1 MELFTYFRSSAAYRV
16 RIALNL
22 KSIEHRLTPVNLL
35 SGENLGDAYKT
46 INPQGLVPTLKLD
59 DGRLLT
65 QSTAMLEYLE
75 AEYPAIALLPANHY
89 EAAKVRAWA
98 NLIAC
103 DIHPVDNLRVLKYLK
118 GTLNVSDDEKTA
130 WYHHWIHEGFRA
142 LEPELAAAPYCHG
155 STVTLA
161 DLYLIPQVYNALRF
175 NLDMSGYPKI
185 QSIWEACNQLPTF
198 DAARPENQ
206 PDSTL

>member
-22 KSIEHRLTPVNLL
+22 KGIEHRLTPVNLL
-35 SGENLGDAYKT
+35 TGEQQGAAYRT
-46 INPQGLVPTLKLD
+46 LNPQGLVPTLKLD

-89 EAAKVRAWA
+89 EAARVRAWA

-118 GTLNVSDDEKTA
+118 GTLNISEDEKTA
-130 WYHHWIHEGFRA
+130 WYLHWITVGFDV
-142 LEPELAAAPYCHG
+142 LETQLKAAPYCNG
-155 STVTLA
+155 AEVSLA
-161 DLYLIPQVYNALRF
+161 YLYLIPQVYNALRF
-175 NLDMSGYPKI
+175 NLDMSAYPKI
-185 QSIWEACNQLPTF
+185 QSIWEACNALPAF

-206 PDSTL
+206 PDSTI

>member
-22 KSIEHRLTPVNLL
+22 KGIEHRLTPVNLL
-35 SGENLGDAYKT
+35 TDEQQGAAYRAL
-46 INPQGLVPTLKLD
+46 NPQGLLPALKLD
-59 DGRLLT
+59 SGELLT
-65 QSTAMLEYLE
+65 QSTAILEYLE
-75 AEYPAIALLPANHY
+75 AVYPQTPLLPADAI
-89 EAAKVRAWA
+89 AAAQVRAWA

-118 GTLNVSDDEKTA
+118 GTLNISEDEKTA
-130 WYHHWIHEGFRA
+130 WYLHWIREGFDV
-142 LEPELAAAPYCHG
+142 LEPQLKAAPYCNG
-155 STVTLA
+155 AEVSLA

-175 NLDMSGYPKI
+175 NLDMSAYPKI
-185 QSIWEACNQLPTF
+185 QSIWEACNALPAF

>member
-22 KSIEHRLTPVNLL
+22 KGIEHRLTTVNLL
-35 SGENLGDAYKT
+35 TGEQRGDHYLAL
-46 INPQGLVPTLKLD
+46 NPQGLLPALKLD
-59 DGRLLT
+59 SGELLT
-65 QSTAMLEYLE
+65 QSTAILEYLE
-75 AEYPAIALLPANHY
+75 TAYPQTPLLPADPV
-89 EAAKVRAWA
+89 AAAQVRAWA
-98 NLIAC
+98 SLIAC

-118 GTLNVSDDEKTA
+118 GTLQVSDDDKTA
-130 WYHHWIHEGFRA
+130 WYLHWIREGFDV
-142 LEPELAAAPYCHG
+142 LESQLKAAPYCNG
-155 STVTLA
+155 AEVTLA

-175 NLDMSGYPKI
+175 KLDMAAYPKI
-185 QSIWEACNQLPTF
+185 QSIWEACNRLPAF

>member
-22 KSIEHRLTPVNLL
+22 KGIEHRLTPVNLL
-35 SGENLGDAYKT
+35 QGEHLGDDYRAL
-46 INPQGLVPTLKLD
+46 NPQGLVPALKLD

-65 QSTAMLEYLE
+65 QSTAILEYLE
-75 AEYPAIALLPANHY
+75 AEYPDRPLLPADHY
-89 EAAKVRAWA
+89 EAARVRAWS

-118 GTLNVSDDEKTA
+118 GTLAISDDEKTA
-130 WYHHWIHEGFRA
+130 WYQHWIHEGFKA
-142 LEPELAAAPYCHG
+142 LELQLAAEPYCHG
-155 STVTLA
+155 SDVTLA

-175 NLDMSGYPKI
+175 ELDMSAYPKI
-185 QSIWEACNQLPTF
+185 HSIWDACNALPAF
-198 DAARPENQ
+198 DDARPENQ
-206 PDSTL
+206 PDSTI

>member
-22 KSIEHRLTPVNLL
+22 KGIEHRLTPVNLL
-35 SGENLGDAYKT
+35 QGEQLGEVYRSL
-46 INPQGLVPTLKLD
+46 NPQGLLPALKLD

-65 QSTAMLEYLE
+65 QSTAILEYLE
-75 AEYPAIALLPANHY
+75 AEYPDTPLLPADHY
-89 EAAKVRAWA
+89 EAARVRAWA
-98 NLIAC
+98 NIVAC

-118 GTLNVSDDEKTA
+118 GTLAISDDEKTA

-142 LEPELAAAPYCHG
+142 LEPQLAAKPYCHG
-155 STVTLA
+155 DKVTLA

-175 NLDMSGYPKI
+175 ELDMSAYPKI
-185 QSIWEACNQLPTF
+185 QSIWDACNALPAF

-206 PDSTL
+206 LDSTV